1 MSDPSLLPATE
12 LVRRI
17 RSGQL
22 TAAAVMEAHLE
33 RIRSR
38 EPSLRAFTHMD
49 PGTAM
54 EAAREADR
62 LASSGANSGPLHG
75 LPLGVKDVLD
85 VAGMP
90 SAYGSP
96 IWAGFVPRADS
107 AAVAM
112 ARRAGAVIIGKTVT
126 TEFATRE
133 PGPTTNPVN
142 PKHTPGGS
150 SSGSAAGVAAHFF
163 PLGYG
168 TQTAGSILRPAAYCG
183 IVGYMPSHGAIH
195 RAGMKVMS
203 ESLDTIG
210 ALTRTVGDAALM
222 IGGITGR
229 DLGNPEARPDRAPHL
244 LLCMGPTAAQAAP
257 ETLELMERAAETASR
272 AGARV
277 TRGEMPEIVAAA
289 AKAHPVVM
297 NMEGA
302 QALAWELATHADR
315 MSQILRDRLTGA
327 RAEPPEVLMAARDT
341 FVAAR
346 AAFPGAISDYD
357 AVLTPAAVGEA
368 PEGLGWSGDPAF
380 NLLWTALHAPA
391 VSVPAGFGPHGLPL
405 GVQIVTAPGTD
416 AAALRWAEWMRQA
429 LG

>member
-1 MSDPSLLPATE
+1 
-12 LVRRI
+12 
-17 RSGQL
+17 
-22 TAAAVMEAHLE
+22 
-33 RIRSR
+33 
-38 EPSLRAFTHMD
+38 
-49 PGTAM
+49 
-54 EAAREADR
+54 
-62 LASSGANSGPLHG
+62 
-75 LPLGVKDVLD
+75 
-85 VAGMP
+85 
-90 SAYGSP
+90 
-96 IWAGFVPRADS
+96 
-107 AAVAM
+107 
-112 ARRAGAVIIGKTVT
+112 
-126 TEFATRE
+126 
-133 PGPTTNPVN
+133 
-142 PKHTPGGS
+142 
-150 SSGSAAGVAAHFF
+150 
-163 PLGYG
+163 
-168 TQTAGSILRPAAYCG
+168 
-183 IVGYMPSHGAIH
+183 
-195 RAGMKVMS
+195 
-203 ESLDTIG
+203 
-210 ALTRTVGDAALM
+210 
-222 IGGITGR
+222 
-229 DLGNPEARPDRAPHL
+229 
-244 LLCMGPTAAQAAP
+244 
-257 ETLELMERAAETASR
+257 
-272 AGARV
+272 
-277 TRGEMPEIVAAA
+277 MPEIVAAA